1 MCMQYTDFIIDIV
14 IIKIYCIKFK
24 YQYYN
29 GYWLVS
35 IFIVS
40 AIFTTMIAWII
51 NISSYVLEFMACNV

>member
-1 MCMQYTDFIIDIV
+1 MCNNYTDFIIDIV
-14 IIKIYCIKFK
+14 IIKIYCIEFQ